1 MSALHLVKSLLLI
14 LSICT
19 ALAACKVENKIEETS
34 PLVGTY
40 MTTVEDSFMAEIT
53 LRSDGVFTYMR
64 VGKDIYDRAYGK
76 WEQTEKQII
85 LKAVKRYPNT
95 WGGPVLTLDR
105 HGSSLSSVIAE
116 TDVMFEQTS
125 SFKESLRNSEELR
138 KKVYA
143 R

>member
-1 MSALHLVKSLLLI
+1 MIITL
-14 LSICT
+14 CT
-19 ALAACKVENKIEETS
+19 ALSACKVENKMEETS
-34 PLVGTY
+34 PLIGTY
-40 MTTVEDSFMAEIT
+40 MATVEDSFMAEIT

-64 VGKDIYDRAYGK
+64 AGKDIYDRAYGK
-76 WEQTEKQII
+76 WEQTETQII
-85 LKAVKRYPNT
+85 LKAEKRYPNT

-105 HGSSLSSVIAE
+105 QGSSFTSVIAD
-116 TDVMFEQTS
+116 TDVLFEQTS